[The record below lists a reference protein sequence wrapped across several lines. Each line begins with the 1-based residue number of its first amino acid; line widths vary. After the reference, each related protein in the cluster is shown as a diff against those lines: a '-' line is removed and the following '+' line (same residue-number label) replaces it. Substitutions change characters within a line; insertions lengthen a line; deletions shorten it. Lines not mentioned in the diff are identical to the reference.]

1 MMILKKILKLKKCKS
16 CGDKFEP
23 IRTLQIACSMQCAI
37 DLVNKQKEKIVEAV
51 LSPQETKVENSE
63 SNSLSFIILLVM
75 LTVATLLV
83 YDYKIGGKLR
93 LWTLS
98 HFSNKTEVVEKV
110 ENKKPV
116 ESDSSKM
123 KEEFDKF
130 VAAHKGQLDA
140 LQNKVGS
147 IRDKVMLMGLL
158 LNENFNIIK
167 QNEDKDE
174 MVFFNSDW
182 TLNKMPTHIDLSD
195 EDKEYLK
202 KYVK

>member
-1 MMILKKILKLKKCKS
+1 MKMEPWEIELQNQLQDSKPEAPKSETVKQEEKKP
-16 CGDKFEP
+16 EN
-23 IRTLQIACSMQCAI
+23 I
-37 DLVNKQKEKIVEAV
+37 DMPV
-51 LSPQETKVENSE
+51 QEIKVEDS
-63 SNSLSFIILLVM
+63 SSSLSFLILLIILTIAM
-75 LTVATLLV
+75 LFV
-83 YDYKIGGKLR
+83 YDHKTGGKLR
-93 LWTLS
+93 EWTLS
-98 HFSNKTEVVEKV
+98 HFSNKNEVIEKV
-110 ENKKPV
+110 ENKKLI
-116 ESDSSKM
+116 ENDSSKM

-130 VAAHKGQLDA
+130 VASHKGQLDA

>member
-1 MMILKKILKLKKCKS
+1 M
-16 CGDKFEP
+16 EP
-23 IRTLQIACSMQCAI
+23 WEIELQNQLQDSKTEAPKPEIM
-37 DLVNKQKEKIVEAV
+37 KQEEKQIEIVEVPA
-51 LSPQETKVENSE
+51 QDTKVEDSG
-63 SNSLSFIILLVM
+63 NSLSFLIMFMI
-75 LTVATLLV
+75 LTVAMLFV
-83 YDYKIGGKLR
+83 YDHKTGGKIKD
-93 LWTLS
+93 WILS

-110 ENKKPV
+110 ENKKTL
-116 ESDSSKM
+116 ENDNSKM

-130 VAAHKGQLDA
+130 VATHKGQLDA

-182 TLNKMPTHIDLSD
+182 TLNKMPSHIDLSD

>member
-1 MMILKKILKLKKCKS
+1 MEPWEIELQGQLQDLKPETPKI
-16 CGDKFEP
+16 E
-23 IRTLQIACSMQCAI
+23 
-37 DLVNKQKEKIVEAV
+37 VNKQKEKIVEAV